1 MSDKQLDNMLKNISN
16 EFNKRYKLNLDTGEI
31 EDKETYQQRRDRIA
45 KEDKHIQTIDNQT
58 KRSPV
63 TPSNTPCLT
72 VWRDFFISIHT
83 TYACALPLAR

>member
-1 MSDKQLDNMLKNISN
+1 MLKNISN

-58 KRSPV
+58 KR
-63 TPSNTPCLT
+63 
-72 VWRDFFISIHT
+72 
-83 TYACALPLAR
+83 

>member
-31 EDKETYQQRRDRIA
+31 EDKETYQQIRDRIA

-58 KRSPV
+58 KR
-63 TPSNTPCLT
+63 
-72 VWRDFFISIHT
+72 
-83 TYACALPLAR
+83 